1 LSSTVDRIQTFRTT
15 QRERRLALH
24 PLFTFIAAA
33 SVPSRPKEGS
43 MKRVASLFS
52 AGVVTAGFRG
62 ASLKKA
68 TPQTE
73 SNIANDQA
81 QGTAGKRARGNV

>member
-1 LSSTVDRIQTFRTT
+1 
-15 QRERRLALH
+15 
-24 PLFTFIAAA
+24 
-33 SVPSRPKEGS
+33 